1 MKEGE
6 IRVTARGKEGEIRAW
21 KGVIVV
27 DRGTCTMPDLR
38 RDV

>member
-1 MKEGE
+1 VKEGE